1 MTVGTFTTPNFPT
14 QDPAT
19 YKRNID
25 ASFSAAKRFIDA
37 FAPHAQTTPNLTVAV
52 DPGFIFNG
60 GTLTEVSTQNTSAVV
75 ASSRAGITRI
85 DRVVGDN
92 LTGVV
97 SVLTGTSVAPALTA
111 GKFPIAQIALTT
123 SSTAITNAMIT
134 DERAFPSGRG
144 IDYQVFTSTGAFSWA
159 KPLVFSTLATV
170 LVMQWAPG
178 GGGSTASPGSG
189 GGGGA
194 CLVYQAPITS
204 FSTAVS
210 GNIGAGSTA
219 GAAASN
225 VTVFNGTTVYSG
237 GIGILSGCGGGG
249 IFSQGSTATNGG
261 GSPAGGA
268 AGSSAG
274 VDGGDSAYGGGGGGQ
289 TSNADGGKSVYGG
302 GGGGSAAGGDGGRS
316 LYGGGGGGGNAG
328 VGGASVFGGNGGADG
343 VAGSAPGGAGGR
355 NASGARG
362 EVRVW
367 VFP

>member
-25 ASFSAAKRFIDA
+25 TGFSAAKRFIDA
-37 FAPHAQTTPNLTVAV
+37 FAPHAQATPNLTIAV

-60 GTLTEVSTQNTSAVV
+60 GNLTEVSTQNTSAVV
-75 ASSRAGITRI
+75 ASSRAAITRI
-85 DRVVGDN
+85 DRVVGDI
-92 LTGVV
+92 LTGAV
-97 SVLTGTSVAPALTA
+97 SVITGTSVVPALTA

-144 IDYQVFTSTGAFSWA
+144 IDYQVFTTTGAFTWN
-159 KPLVFSTLATV
+159 KPLGFSTLATV

-210 GNIGAGSTA
+210 GNVGPGSTA
-219 GAAASN
+219 GAATTN
-225 VTVFNGTTVYSG
+225 VTVFNGTTVYGG

-249 IFSQGSTATNGG
+249 IFSQGTTLNGG
-261 GSPAGGA
+261 GAPAGGA

-355 NASGARG
+355 GAAGARG